1 MVLHRE
7 GSRRVSNWEI
17 WGTGQVENTEQ
28 ASRLCNSAV
37 SGSEAALPRKW
48 DLIGGAPDQPMLVN
62 LVLVPGPQVPTKS
75 YFRASPKLPC
85 LSQKLIKNK
94 VSFHQVAS

>member
-28 ASRLCNSAV
+28 ESRLCDSAV
-37 SGSEAALPRKW
+37 SGSEAALPVVGFNRRC
-48 DLIGGAPDQPMLVN
+48 P
-62 LVLVPGPQVPTKS
+62 
-75 YFRASPKLPC
+75 
-85 LSQKLIKNK
+85 
-94 VSFHQVAS
+94 